1 MIKKMAIVL
10 VLMGSAYSIA
20 SQVTLQVTVPA
31 AGMIQKAQLW
41 NLLAVNN
48 STRSFDCRFEMV
60 LRDRATGQEVMAA
73 TTGQFNLAPGAK
85 QLNASLLTPVQYNY
99 LNGFSGGHLQGL
111 LPVGTYT
118 ACYSL
123 WAVNIKENALA
134 EDCVPFDA
142 EPLNPPMLSF
152 PADSARLDAA
162 PVQFNWLP
170 PMPAGMFTNL
180 QYEMVLTEIREGQ
193 KPEEAVQDN
202 LPLYSEGNLL
212 NNTLGYPAAANRL
225 ETGKWYAWQ
234 VIARDNSNYAGKS
247 EVWVFSVVKDSVAE
261 IINMAPYIKLA
272 EKPGEVTT
280 VQQDMLKMEYYNYL
294 TDSTVQLWV
303 YDNRERTAYKTA
315 GKQISLVV
323 KPGQNYL
330 QYDLGGKLRLQEQ
343 VVYEAM
349 LVNSAGQKFY
359 MKFQPKYYR

>member
-10 VLMGSAYSIA
+10 VLLGSAHSITA
-20 SQVTLQVTVPA
+20 QVTLQVTVPA

-48 STRSFDCRFEMV
+48 STRGFDCRFEMV

-85 QLNASLLTPVQYNY
+85 QLNANLLTPVQYNY

-134 EDCVPFDA
+134 EECVPFDV

-152 PADSARLDAA
+152 PADSAALETA

-180 QYEMVLTEIREGQ
+180 QYEMILTEVKEGQ
-193 KPEEAVQDN
+193 KAGEAIQDN

-212 NNTLGYPAAANRL
+212 SNTLGYTTAAPKL

-234 VIARDNSNYAGKS
+234 VVARDNSNYAGKS
-247 EVWVFSVVKDSVAE
+247 EAWVFTITKDPVAA
-261 IINMAPYIKLA
+261 IIDMAPYIKLA

-280 VQQDMLKMEYYNYL
+280 VQQGMLKMEYYNYL
-294 TDSTVQLWV
+294 TDSAVQVWI
-303 YDNRERTAYKTA
+303 YDSRDRAAYKRL
-315 GKQISLVV
+315 GKQVNLSI
-323 KPGQNYL
+323 KTGQNYL
-330 QYDLGGKLRLQEQ
+330 LYDLGSKMRLQEQ
-343 VVYEAM
+343 VVYEVM
-349 LVNSAGQKFY
+349 LLNSAGQTFY

>member
-1 MIKKMAIVL
+1 MAIVL
-10 VLMGSAYSIA
+10 VLLGSAYSITA
-20 SQVTLQVTVPA
+20 QVTLQVTVPA

-41 NLLAVNN
+41 NLLVVNS

-73 TTGQFNLAPGAK
+73 TTGQFTLAPGAK

-134 EDCVPFDA
+134 EECVPFDA
-142 EPLNPPMLSF
+142 EPLSPPMLSF
-152 PADSARLDAA
+152 PADSAALETA
-162 PVQFNWLP
+162 PAQFSWLP
-170 PMPAGMFTNL
+170 PMPAGMFNNL
-180 QYEMVLTEIREGQ
+180 QYEMVLTEVREGQ
-193 KPEEAVQDN
+193 QAAEAIQDN
-202 LPLYSEGNLL
+202 LPLYSEANLL
-212 NNTLGYPAAANRL
+212 SNTLGYRASAAKL

-234 VIARDNSNYAGKS
+234 VTARDNSNFAGKS
-247 EVWVFSVVKDSVAE
+247 EVWVFGLVKDTVAA
-261 IINMAPYIKLA
+261 IIHMAPYIKLA
-272 EKPGEVTT
+272 EKPGAITT
-280 VQQDMLKMEYYNYL
+280 VQQGMLKMEYYNYL
-294 TDSTVQLWV
+294 ADSVVQVWV
-303 YDNRERTAYKTA
+303 YDSRDRTAYKTD
-315 GKQISLVV
+315 GKQISLAV

-330 QYDLGGKLRLQEQ
+330 QYDLGSKLRLQEQ

-349 LVNSAGQKFY
+349 LVNSAGQKYF

>member
-1 MIKKMAIVL
+1 MIKKMGMVL
-10 VLMGSAYSIA
+10 AMFSVTQGIA
-20 SQVTLQVTVPA
+20 AQVTLQASVPA

-41 NLLAVNN
+41 NLLVVNS
-48 STRSFDCRFEMV
+48 STRSFDCRLEMV
-60 LRDRATGQEVMAA
+60 LRDRASGQEVMTA
-73 TTGQFNLAPGAK
+73 TTGQFMLTAGAK
-85 QLNASLLTPVQYNY
+85 QLNANLLAPVQYNY
-99 LNGFSGGHLQGL
+99 LNGFTGGQLQGL

-134 EDCVPFDA
+134 EECVPFDA

-162 PVQFNWLP
+162 PMQFNWLP

-180 QYEMVLTEIREGQ
+180 QYEMVLTEISEGQ
-193 KPEEAVQDN
+193 KAAEAVQDN
-202 LPLYSEGNLL
+202 LPLYSEGSLL
-212 NNTLGYPAAANRL
+212 NNALGYTAAAPKL

-234 VIARDNSNYAGKS
+234 VTARDNSNYAGKS
-247 EVWVFSVVKDSVAE
+247 EVWVFTVVNDTVAE

-280 VQQDMLKMEYYNYL
+280 VQQGMLKMEYYNYL
-294 TDSTVQLWV
+294 TDSVVQVWV
-303 YDNRERTAYKTA
+303 YDSKDRAEYKRA
-315 GKQISLVV
+315 GRLIHVSV

-330 QYDLGGKLRLQEQ
+330 GYDLGSKLRLQEQ

-349 LVNSAGQKFY
+349 LLNSAGQKFY